1 MLTTLHSF
9 YILEE
14 IEREHVRHPVCSNI
28 EIFIK
33 FTASFDPLLTINMVL
48 CSLIEVTAWLSGFNH
63 VTLRFYTFKSHAAQT
78 HIQFWCVGGNIS
90 FTLSSP

>member
-33 FTASFDPLLTINMVL
+33 FTASFDPLLTINTVL
-48 CSLIEVTAWLSGFNH
+48 CSLIEVTGLAKWF
-63 VTLRFYTFKSHAAQT
+63 
-78 HIQFWCVGGNIS
+78 
-90 FTLSSP
+90 